1 MARDL
6 LVVTGGAAIVDAAGE
21 QAQTGRCV
29 EGMLSQSEGAVE
41 PIAHIVVRTGAM
53 DRFSALRA
61 DFAPEGVDVIW
72 DRRCG
77 ERRRSAAEGSPAAE
91 RRRQDR
97 RGPIPASWTLLD
109 FIVVPVRTYPS

>member
-1 MARDL
+1 MSHL
-6 LVVTGGAAIVDAAGE
+6 
-21 QAQTGRCV
+21 GR
-29 EGMLSQSEGAVE
+29 AVE
-41 PIAHIVVRTGAM
+41 PIAHIIVRTGAM
-53 DRFSALRA
+53 DRFSALEA

-77 ERRRSAAEGSPAAE
+77 ERRRPASEASPAAE

-109 FIVVPVRTYPS
+109 FIVVPARVPSS